1 MKLEVRIGNLVR
13 KIEIRRTGPNQFT
26 ASGEDPTN
34 IGSQRDG
41 TIDAIKVAP
50 STYSILVNGRA
61 FEAIVTPTAEG
72 VQVRCGGQEFH
83 AIVSDPRTWRRGRG
97 TLFGSEGEQQITAP
111 MPGKVIRILVSA
123 GEAVEAD
130 QGLVVVE
137 AMKMQNEIR
146 APKAGKI
153 ERISV
158 HEGDTVAAGEP
169 LVTIG

>member
-1 MKLEVRIGNLVR
+1 MKLEVRIGNLAR

-72 VQVRCGGQEFH
+72 VQVCCGGQGFPGILSH
-83 AIVSDPRTWRRGRG
+83 PPTSRRRRGTVFCSG
-97 TLFGSEGEQQITAP
+97 GE
-111 MPGKVIRILVSA
+111 K
-123 GEAVEAD
+123 
-130 QGLVVVE
+130 
-137 AMKMQNEIR
+137 
-146 APKAGKI
+146 
-153 ERISV
+153 
-158 HEGDTVAAGEP
+158 
-169 LVTIG
+169 